1 MKEVNRGPLSVAM
14 ALGRPYL
21 ENSERKISTVFLAVV
36 VAICMTFDHFEKASI
51 IIIFIFPLNGP
62 ANQCG
67 LSPMPDLVFSMG
79 GVVFSLGCL

>member
-21 ENSERKISTVFLAVV
+21 ENNERKISTVFLAVV
-36 VAICMTFDHFEKASI
+36 VAICMTSDHFEKESI

-62 ANQCG
+62 AKSMWT
-67 LSPMPDLVFSMG
+67 LSYA
-79 GVVFSLGCL
+79 